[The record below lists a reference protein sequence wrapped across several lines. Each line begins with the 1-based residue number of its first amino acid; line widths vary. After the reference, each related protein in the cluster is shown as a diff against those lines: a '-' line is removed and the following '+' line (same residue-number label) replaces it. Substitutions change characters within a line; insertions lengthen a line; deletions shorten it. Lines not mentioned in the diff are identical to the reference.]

1 MAGVELRPLSL
12 GQVLDRTFSLYRNN
26 FWLFVGIMAIPSC
39 LSIPFSFIS
48 STQRSSPFSV
58 GRPVGPAPTAGF
70 FLAFFV
76 LALIAAAVYA
86 VALGAATF
94 AVSDVSLGKPM
105 TVSTAYGK
113 VRGHFW
119 SLIGLLIN
127 IYLRMIGIFI
137 VIGLAAVLV
146 AGGMAAGG
154 RLAGNAMAAIIIG
167 FAAFL
172 AFVAAFV
179 LAIWFMLRYSVA
191 FPAMLLEDI
200 HVGESIQRSVDL
212 TEGSRGR
219 IFVAALL
226 SVLIAYVGFVIFQG
240 PFFIA
245 TMVLA
250 AKGQTLGWVLPAM
263 SISGAIGNAITSP
276 ILMIVIV
283 LCYYDLRIRKE
294 GFDLQYKMASLGQD
308 PPQSV
313 PPPSAPPLGVG

>member
-12 GQVLDRTFSLYRNN
+12 GQVLDRTFTLYRGN

-39 LSIPFSFIS
+39 LSIPFSFVS
-48 STQRSSPFSV
+48 STQRTSPFSV
-58 GRPVGPAPTAGF
+58 GRPVGPTPTATF
-70 FLAFFV
+70 FLVFF
-76 LALIAAAVYA
+76 LLILVAAAVYA

-105 TVSTAYGK
+105 TVSAAYGK

-119 SLIGLLIN
+119 SLIGLLLN

-137 VIGLAAVLV
+137 VVGLAAFLV
-146 AGGMAAGG
+146 IGGLGAGA
-154 RLAGNAMAAIIIG
+154 RLAGGSMAVILVG

-172 AFVAAFV
+172 GFVGALV
-179 LAIWFMLRYSVA
+179 LGVWFALRYSVA
-191 FPAMLLEDI
+191 FPALLLEDAR
-200 HVGESIQRSVDL
+200 VGEAIQRSVDL

-219 IFVAALL
+219 IFVATLL
-226 SVLIAYVGFVIFQG
+226 SVVVAYVGFVIFQG

-250 AKGQTLGWVLPAM
+250 AKGQTPGWILPAM

-276 ILMIVIV
+276 ILMIVLV

-294 GFDLQYKMASLGQD
+294 GFDLQYKMASLGHT
-308 PPQSV
+308 
-313 PPPSAPPLGVG
+313 PPPASTPPLGVG